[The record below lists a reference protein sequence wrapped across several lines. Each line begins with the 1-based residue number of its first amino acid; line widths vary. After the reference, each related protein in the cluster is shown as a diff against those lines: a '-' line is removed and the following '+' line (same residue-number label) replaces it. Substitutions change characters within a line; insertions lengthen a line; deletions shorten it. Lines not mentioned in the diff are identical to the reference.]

1 MYLQNIVCVA
11 PVLHSQIVRTNI
23 VTNIDT
29 HTNTQGENIITSL
42 TRVIMNGS
50 GVWDMASSWMFSR
63 GCFTATPCH
72 CDWQIYVYIV
82 WFFTSSALWS
92 LVTFSTE
99 FPRVF
104 RRHWQSACT
113 APGNIKLMPAVSDVQ
128 GNCEY
133 VYGHRMLGIQAWALT
148 WKVSVH
154 SKHCSNWVW

>member
-63 GCFTATPCH
+63 GCFTATVIDRSMYTLCG
-72 CDWQIYVYIV
+72 
-82 WFFTSSALWS
+82 SSRPLHYGLSW
-92 LVTFSTE
+92 LFRRNFHGFSDATDSPLAQ
-99 FPRVF
+99 PRV
-104 RRHWQSACT
+104 
-113 APGNIKLMPAVSDVQ
+113 MPAVSDVQ

>member
-1 MYLQNIVCVA
+1 MCIQGNPKLREGHGQLETEIDVRRLGAAESMIPTLHICNEQRQWGVRHGLQLDVF
-11 PVLHSQIVRTNI
+11 P
-23 VTNIDT
+23 
-29 HTNTQGENIITSL
+29 G
-42 TRVIMNGS
+42 
-50 GVWDMASSWMFSR
+50 MFY
-63 GCFTATPCH
+63 CH

-128 GNCEY
+128 GDCED

-148 WKVSVH
+148 SKVSVH